1 MRLMLTG
8 VLVAAALLG
17 ACAKEG
23 SRPSVLMAEDLGN
36 NALQAGDYAKAERY
50 YTEAVDQSP
59 GRLPARVGLGK
70 ALLGQ
75 SKAAAARSHLEVAL
89 TRDPTNSEVAELL
102 AESMLQAGEVDAM
115 VRLLKT
121 RALDRQRVEDWLRLG
136 RFQAK
141 AHDADG
147 AEVSLLTAAR
157 IDKGQTIEPQ
167 LELADFYRSIGDN
180 ESAFKRLRMAYFLK
194 PQDENVLRRIR
205 ELGEVPGPTMALQ
218 PAEIE

>member
-1 MRLMLTG
+1 MTRMLAG
-8 VLVAAALLG
+8 LAVAVMVLG

-23 SRPSVLMAEDLGN
+23 ARPSVLRAEDLGYH
-36 NALQAGDYAKAERY
+36 ALAAGDYAKAEGY
-50 YTEAVDQSP
+50 FLEAVDQSP
-59 GRLPARVGLGK
+59 GRLPSRVGLGK

-75 SKAAAARSHLEVAL
+75 SKSAAARSHLEVAL
-89 TRDPTNSEVAELL
+89 TRDPTSTEVATLL

-121 RALDRQRVEDWLRLG
+121 RALDRQRVEDWILLG
-136 RFQAK
+136 EFQAK

-167 LELADFYRSIGDN
+167 VALAMFYRSIGEN
-180 ESAFKRLRMAYFLK
+180 ESALKRLRMAYFLK

-205 ELGEVPGPTMALQ
+205 EFGEVPGPTLALQ
-218 PAEIE
+218 PAEME